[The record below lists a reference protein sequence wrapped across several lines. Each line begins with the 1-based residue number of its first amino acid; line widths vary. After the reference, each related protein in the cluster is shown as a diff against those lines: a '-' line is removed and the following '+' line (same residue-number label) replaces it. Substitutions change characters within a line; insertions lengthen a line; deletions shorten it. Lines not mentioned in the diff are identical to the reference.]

1 MTARALSLLACLL
14 WANVAAASVDPVL
27 MRDVICKAET
37 QGEPVPKWAVG
48 RLDPGDW
55 GECQVRYESTWR
67 YGKFD
72 PQMRRTGKPSRSPG
86 ELFISEVNRAAA
98 LEIVALC
105 VGWYPSGDAQRIGY
119 CYTAGL
125 RSEPGSHARKW
136 KWAGKLAAEYERR
149 NQIRIAKR

>member
-14 WANVAAASVDPVL
+14 WANIATASVDPVL
-27 MRDVICKAET
+27 MRDVICEAET
-37 QGEPVPKWAVG
+37 RGKSVPAW
-48 RLDPGDW
+48 RLGDVDKLDW
-55 GECQVRYESTWR
+55 GVCQVRYESAWR

-72 PQMRRTGKPSRSPG
+72 PQMRRTGVPSRSPG
-86 ELFISEVNRAAA
+86 DLFKAKHNREVA

-105 VGWYPSGDAQRIGY
+105 IVFYPRGDVQRIAY

-125 RSEPGSHARKW
+125 RSQPGSHARKW